1 MHSLRCVPRVSVRA
15 AGGPIVVDVVC
26 DWRDDENEVASLAR
40 TWEHCGLHGVE
51 SSHQRERGNGESV
64 VHTEAGVTYTFSVS
78 SSGHPFYISKVE
90 PSDWGRSSSD
100 GNVIKGPIDSGTI
113 TFTPDSDT
121 PNYIFITARAVA
133 SWVA

>member
-1 MHSLRCVPRVSVRA
+1 MEIYNPSVSHSTRATDANFLPGAYRCRFM

-64 VHTEAGVTYTFSVS
+64 VHTETGRDVHILCVFVRTSVLYIQGGTVRLGKKLERWKRHQGPNRQRHDNVH
-78 SSGHPFYISKVE
+78 SGQ
-90 PSDWGRSSSD
+90 
-100 GNVIKGPIDSGTI
+100 
-113 TFTPDSDT
+113 
-121 PNYIFITARAVA
+121 
-133 SWVA
+133 